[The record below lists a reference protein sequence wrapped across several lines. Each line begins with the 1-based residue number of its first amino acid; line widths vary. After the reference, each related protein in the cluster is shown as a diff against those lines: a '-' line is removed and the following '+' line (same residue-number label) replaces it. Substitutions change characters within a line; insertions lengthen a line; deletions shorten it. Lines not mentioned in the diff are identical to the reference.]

1 MDRLIIETLTGQG
14 GSGESKTI
22 FRNGSGTIGRDFS
35 NDLILDDP
43 YISPKHLQITALE
56 NKILVKDLKT
66 KNGTRVNKD
75 RLIRGEKVEIN
86 SGDEIL
92 VGRTHLKLFLSN
104 HPVEPASK
112 WDRVMAFRN
121 FIDRAWVPV
130 VTSLGFIF
138 VAVWMKFLENPGGN
152 FFQKQF
158 YPLLIGSI
166 ALVLSSPGLIS
177 LYTFAKYKKSYFVR
191 NLVVCN
197 LVAFISY
204 IYTVFDPFIF
214 FHLLNRSMVAL
225 ANNGVL
231 FLMTLGELW
240 ICVRLVK
247 DSLKLKDFVPITVF
261 AIAIIFLAAMGNKE
275 ISLGFQGEPKYHS
288 RIAPGMSPF
297 TDPKGLDEFLNAGAS
312 EFTRVH
318 E

>member
-1 MDRLIIETLTGQG
+1 MGRLILETLASQA

-22 FRNGSGTIGRDFS
+22 FRNGNGTIGRGYS

-43 YISPKHLQITALE
+43 YVSPNHLQVAAQE
-56 NKILVKDLKT
+56 NKILILDLNT
-66 KNGTRVNKD
+66 KNGTRINKN
-75 RLIRGEKVEIN
+75 RLIRNEKAEIN
-86 SGDEIL
+86 SGDEII

-112 WDRVMAFRN
+112 LDRVIAFRN
-121 FIDRAWVPV
+121 FIDRAWVPI

-138 VAVWMKFLENPGGN
+138 ATVWIKFLENPGGN
-152 FFQKQF
+152 FFEKQF

-166 ALVLSSPGLIS
+166 ALILSSPGLIS

-204 IYTVFDPFIF
+204 IYNIFDPFIF
-214 FHLLNRSMVAL
+214 FHLLDRTLVAL

-231 FLMTLGELW
+231 FVLTLGELW
-240 ICVRLVK
+240 ICVRMVK
-247 DSLKLKDFVPITVF
+247 DNLSLKDYAPITIF
-261 AIAIIFLAAMGNKE
+261 AVVLIFLAAMGNKE
-275 ISLGFQGEPKYHS
+275 ISLGFQGEPQYHS
-288 RIAPGMSPF
+288 RIAPGLTPF
-297 TDPKGLDEFLNAGAS
+297 SIPKGLDEFLNEGAA
-312 EFTRVH
+312 EFKRVH